1 MTHHL
6 SSAHGPQ
13 LVDQQ
18 VFNNGLQPTETNMM
32 VEFFANTDKLIDS
45 DKRVYYEKDHH
56 DTGGGDNNYEDDL
69 DDDVDKYSK
78 PTVFQKAKELP
89 KQASAHENERNTSD
103 GKHVKSKHET
113 TSHEEAENNASTA
126 DGDDVS
132 KWTTEKLRCQ
142 KLVMM
147 RKLGELMQRGI
158 VLSQNYG
165 LHSDYNEMKFEYE
178 LHSGIQNKKNAVE
191 WMSGAMYSIIKGL
204 EMLNDNYNPFDIKFE
219 GVWSNGVGSNIANY
233 YEVLGELYE
242 KYTSSGQPI
251 APEFKLFLMLT
262 GSAINIQMHKG
273 VMNLMPSAAK
283 TLDEDP
289 ETINELR
296 QKAEMK
302 AEKLNEVPQ
311 PFFSISPEQKQ
322 KIEEKVMKD
331 HNEASAIAA
340 DNKWIKQSELEYDHM
355 RKKAQNNSEMEHFR
369 NNLMMSE
376 SAKSLDTKKE
386 RVTKMSKQTAEQLQQ
401 EALMMQRLETQK
413 RKQELAIQQQKLNDV
428 NKMLDSFSEDNKKN
442 KQSKQNKQT
451 KSKTTDSSN
460 VSTLSSSSTM
470 SAISVNPRKDQIL
483 GYKKNSIKVDKVI
496 DTPEPPKPT
505 KKHVDSK
512 SSDNVKKMVDR
523 ITSDMSETKKK
534 KDLSHITA
542 DISYD
547 AISVG
552 TKSKRSKDSDESSNS
567 KTDGKHKK
575 GYGISFGK

>member
-6 SSAHGPQ
+6 SSVHGPQ

-32 VEFFANTDKLIDS
+32 VEFFANTDKLIET

-56 DTGGGDNNYEDDL
+56 ATADADNNYDDDL

-78 PTVFQKAKELP
+78 PTVFQKAKDPP

-103 GKHVKSKHET
+103 AKHVKSKHET
-113 TSHEEAENNASTA
+113 TTHEEVENNASAA
-126 DGDDVS
+126 DGEDIS

-165 LHSDYNEMKFEYE
+165 LHSDYNDMKFEYE

-242 KYTSSGQPI
+242 KYTSSGQPM

-273 VMNLMPSAAK
+273 VMNLLPSAAK

-289 ETINELR
+289 GAINELR
-296 QKAEMK
+296 QKAELK
-302 AEKLNEVPQ
+302 AEKLNEVSQ
-311 PFFSISPEQKQ
+311 PVFSISPEQKQ
-322 KIEEKVMKD
+322 KIDEKVMKD

-340 DNKWIKQSELEYDHM
+340 DNKWIKQSELTYDHM
-355 RKKAQNNSEMEHFR
+355 RRKSQNNSEMEHFK

-376 SAKSLDTKKE
+376 SAKSLDTKKDK
-386 RVTKMSKQTAEQLQQ
+386 VSKMSKQVTEQLQQ
-401 EALMMQRLETQK
+401 EALMMQQLENQK
-413 RKQELAIQQQKLNDV
+413 RKQDLAIQQQKLLDV

-442 KQSKQNKQT
+442 KQKKQT
-451 KSKTTDSSN
+451 KTKTTDSSN
-460 VSTLSSSSTM
+460 VSSLSSSSTV
-470 SAISVNPRKDQIL
+470 SVISVNPKKDQIL
-483 GYKKNSIKVDKVI
+483 GYKKNSIKVDKVV
-496 DTPEPPKPT
+496 DTPEPSRSS
-505 KKHVDSK
+505 KKHIDSK
-512 SSDNVKKMVDR
+512 GSDNVKKMLDR

-552 TKSKRSKDSDESSNS
+552 TKSKRSRDSDESSNGKADS
-567 KTDGKHKK
+567 KHKK